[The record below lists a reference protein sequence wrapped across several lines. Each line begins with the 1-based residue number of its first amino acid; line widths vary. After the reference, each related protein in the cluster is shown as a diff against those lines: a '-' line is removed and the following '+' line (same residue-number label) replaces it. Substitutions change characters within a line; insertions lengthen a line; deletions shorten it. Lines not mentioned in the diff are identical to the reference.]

1 MTVEKRLENALSI
14 SENIKDGKIC
24 PNNLYDLQLHIS
36 DALEQVKKLTIPV
49 VVNRQGTV
57 NLKPLEKIQERIDR
71 LTKLKKEFEAYEDSD
86 IIHKKE
92 LELLAERIKTL
103 KWVVLN

>member
-14 SENIKDGKIC
+14 SKNIKDGKIS
-24 PNNLYDLQLHIS
+24 PNNLYDLLLHLS
-36 DALEQVKKLTIPV
+36 EALEQVKKLTIPV
-49 VVNRQGTV
+49 VVNRQGIV

-71 LTKLKKEFEAYEDSD
+71 LTKLKKEFETYEDSD

>member
-24 PNNLYDLQLHIS
+24 PNNLYDLQLHLS

-49 VVNRQGTV
+49 VVQA
-57 NLKPLEKIQERIDR
+57 KPEKVCDHIF
-71 LTKLKKEFEAYEDSD
+71 KKRYGRSGGEKCIKCGK
-86 IIHKKE
+86 II
-92 LELLAERIKTL
+92 
-103 KWVVLN
+103 

>member
-1 MTVEKRLENALSI
+1 MTAENFLND
-14 SENIKDGKIC
+14 ELKGCYQTYTEDGITLITGIEHSQMCEIMDGYK
-24 PNNLYDLQLHIS
+24 QLH
-36 DALEQVKKLTIPV
+36 IPV